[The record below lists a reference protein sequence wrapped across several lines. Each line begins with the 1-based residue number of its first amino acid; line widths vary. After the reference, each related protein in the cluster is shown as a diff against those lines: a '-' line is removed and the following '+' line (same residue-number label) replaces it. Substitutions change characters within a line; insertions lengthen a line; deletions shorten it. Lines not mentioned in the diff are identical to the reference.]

1 MERKEKEYGKW
12 VKELIGYL
20 KKLKVD
26 NLDNILFIQSYF
38 KIPIVY

>member
-20 KKLKVD
+20 KNNKKAD
-26 NLDNILFIQSYF
+26 NLD
-38 KIPIVY
+38 P